1 MIASARPVQGP
12 ERSELEKAVQEFL
25 ANGGQVTKLP
35 PEYHPSGALFVEL
48 EDYERD
54 DEIVALPQ

>member
-35 PEYHPSGALFVEL
+35 PEYHPSGAFFIEL
-48 EDYERD
+48 EEYEKPD
-54 DEIVALPQ
+54 DELALPK